1 MKFRIKPA
9 HLFIFSS
16 LLGVVLSYTSCKDD
30 EQCNAGSG
38 GNLTIVA
45 RLEHHG
51 MVIPNDSLNPDTV
64 WVKFGV
70 SDWANAPAGYDLRV
84 IGEYPEDHVHL
95 EGLKCGKYY
104 LYGSGYDAT
113 IQMVV
118 KGGKP
123 FETSQTDGEIS
134 TAIPVA
140 E

>member
-1 MKFRIKPA
+1 MRIKPA
-9 HLFIFSS
+9 YLFLICA
-16 LLGVVLSYTSCKDD
+16 LLGVALTYTSCKD
-30 EQCNAGSG
+30 EEECVAGSG
-38 GNLTIVA
+38 GNLTVVA
-45 RLEHHG
+45 TLAHHG
-51 MVIPNDSLNPDTV
+51 LTIPNDSLYPDTV

-84 IGEYPEDHVHL
+84 IGEYPEDHVHI

-123 FETSQTDGEIS
+123 FETSQTDGEVS
-134 TAIPVA
+134 TTIAVV